1 MYQQRMADTIRQVGT
16 PLCIGLD
23 PVLSRLPTP
32 LQPSDPT
39 DRAEAAAACAAF
51 CGGMLEVMAGE
62 VGVVK
67 PQSAYFEV
75 FGAPGVEALEEVI
88 SVAKRVGM
96 VVVLDAKRG
105 DIGSTAEAY
114 ASAAFDASG
123 ADAVTV
129 SPWLGPESLAPFV
142 SRCPSRGVFVL
153 VRTSNPGASAF
164 QGGPESGPA
173 RAVAEWIVATNER
186 FLDADGFGAVGA
198 VVGATLGA
206 EERQAWRARLPNAWI
221 LAPGF
226 GAQGALAGDLV
237 ALARSD
243 GGGVVP
249 VAARSVA
256 YPSSGRDDADWQ
268 RSVHQRLVRHRRQLR
283 EAWQTFS

>member
-16 PLCIGLD
+16 PLCVGLD
-23 PVLSRLPTP
+23 PVLSRLPGP
-32 LQPSDPT
+32 LQPSDPG
-39 DRAEAAAACAAF
+39 DRPAAAAACAAF
-51 CGGMLEVMAGE
+51 CQGMLEVMAGE

-67 PQSAYFEV
+67 PQSAFFEV
-75 FGAPGVEALEEVI
+75 FGASGIEALEEV
-88 SVAKRVGM
+88 VAVARRLGM

-114 ASAAFDASG
+114 ATAAFDACG

-142 SRCPSRGVFVL
+142 ARCPARGLFVL
-153 VRTSNPGASAF
+153 VRTSNPGAAAF
-164 QGGPESGPA
+164 QGGPEAGPA
-173 RAVAEWIVATNER
+173 RAVADWIGSANER
-186 FLDADGFGAVGA
+186 FLDADGLGPVGA

-206 EERQAWRARLPNAWI
+206 DERAAWRARLPNAWI

-237 ALARSD
+237 SLARSD
-243 GGGVVP
+243 GGGVIP

-256 YPSSGRDDADWQ
+256 YPPSGRDDADWQ
-268 RSVHQRLVRHRRQLR
+268 RGIHQRLMRHRRQLR